1 MKFSVS
7 SAELLKHIQIASGA
21 IGTNSVLPILEDFL
35 FQVKGKILTIA
46 ATDLETSVKTEM
58 EIKSDQNGSIA
69 IPAKILMDTL
79 KSLPEQPVSFTVD
92 PANNSI
98 EITSSYGRYRLAG
111 ENPGDFPS
119 FPSTSVN
126 DVVKVNSGILHEAF
140 NKTLFA
146 TSSDELRLAMT
157 GILVQLDF
165 NKIIFVST
173 DAHKLVKFIFLGISN
188 DVATQ
193 FILPKKTC
201 ALLKNVLPP
210 DTEVE
215 ISFNKSN
222 AFFSYGNTLLACRL
236 VDAKYPDYNS
246 VIPIDNPNVLTV
258 NRAQLLQSLRRIAIY
273 ANKTTNQVA
282 LHVDEGSLTISSQDL
297 DFSNEATEQLACTFK
312 GNPMSIAF
320 NGKFL
325 IEMLSVMS
333 TDEVSIRM
341 STPNRA
347 GIVTPA
353 EELKGQDLIMLIM
366 PVLINQAH

>member
-7 SAELLKHIQIASGA
+7 SAELLKQIQIASGA
-21 IGTNSVLPILEDFL
+21 IGTNPVLPILEDFL
-35 FQVKGKILTIA
+35 FQVKGKIMTIT

-69 IPAKILMDTL
+69 IPAKILNDTL
-79 KSLPEQPVSFTVD
+79 KSLPEQPVSFNVD
-92 PANNSI
+92 STNNSI

-111 ENPGDFPS
+111 ENSGDFPS
-119 FPSTSVN
+119 FPSSSTQ
-126 DVVKVNSGILHEAF
+126 DTIKINSDILHEAF

-146 TSSDELRLAMT
+146 TSNDELRLAMT

-165 NKIIFVST
+165 NKILFVST
-173 DAHKLVKFIFLGISN
+173 DAHKLVKYVFQGISN

-201 ALLKNVLPP
+201 NLLKNVLPAN
-210 DTEVE
+210 TEVE

-222 AFFSYGNTLLACRL
+222 AFFTFGNSILACRL
-236 VDAKYPDYNS
+236 IDAKYPDYNA
-246 VIPIDNPNVLTV
+246 VIPVDNPNVLTV
-258 NRAQLLQSLRRIAIY
+258 NRSQLLQSLRRIAIY

-297 DFSNEATEQLACTFK
+297 DFSNEATEQLTCAFK
-312 GNPMSIAF
+312 GKSMTIAF

-325 IEMLSVMS
+325 IEMLGVM
-333 TDEVSIRM
+333 TNDEVCFRL

-353 EELKGQDLIMLIM
+353 EETKGQDLVMLIM
-366 PVLINQAH
+366 PVLINQPH

>member
-7 SAELLKHIQIASGA
+7 SAELLKQIQIASGA
-21 IGTNSVLPILEDFL
+21 IGTNPVLPILEDFL
-35 FQVKGKILTIA
+35 FHVKGKILTIS

-58 EIKSDQNGSIA
+58 EIKADQNGSVA
-69 IPAKILMDTL
+69 IPAKILNDTL
-79 KSLPEQPVSFTVD
+79 KSLPEQPVSVSVD

-111 ENPGDFPS
+111 ENAGDFPS
-119 FPSTSVN
+119 FPSTSTQ
-126 DVVKVNSGILHEAF
+126 DTIKINSDILHEAF

-146 TSSDELRLAMT
+146 TSNDELRLAMT
-157 GILVQLDF
+157 GVLVQLDF
-165 NKIIFVST
+165 NKILFVST
-173 DAHKLVKFIFLGISN
+173 DAHKLVKYAFHGISN

-201 ALLKNVLPP
+201 NLLKNVLPA

-215 ISFNKSN
+215 VSFNKSN
-222 AFFSYGNTLLACRL
+222 AFFTFGHTIMACRL
-236 VDAKYPDYNS
+236 LDAKYPDYNA
-246 VIPIDNPNVLTV
+246 VIPVDNPNVLTV
-258 NRAQLLQSLRRIAIY
+258 NRPQLLQSLRRISIY

-282 LHVDEGSLTISSQDL
+282 LHIDDGSLTITSQDL
-297 DFSNEATEQLACTFK
+297 DFSNEATEQLACSFK
-312 GNPMSIAF
+312 GSPMSIAF

-325 IEMLSVMS
+325 IEMLSVL
-333 TDEVSIRM
+333 TYDEVCFKL

-353 EELKGQDLIMLIM
+353 EEVKGQDLLMLVM
-366 PVLINQAH
+366 PVMMGN

>member
-7 SAELLKHIQIASGA
+7 SAELLKHLQIASGA
-21 IGTNSVLPILEDFL
+21 IGSNPVLPILEDFL
-35 FQVKGKILTIA
+35 FHVKGKNLTIT
-46 ATDLETSVKTEM
+46 ATDLETTVKTEM
-58 EIKSDQNGSIA
+58 EIKSDQNGAIA
-69 IPAKILMDTL
+69 IPAKILNDTL

-92 PANNSI
+92 AANNSI

-119 FPSTSVN
+119 FPSSVTQ
-126 DVVKVNSGILHEAF
+126 DTFKINSDILHEAF

-146 TSSDELRLAMT
+146 TSNDELRLAMT

-165 NKIIFVST
+165 SKVLFVST
-173 DAHKLVKFIFLGISN
+173 DAHKLVKYVFHGITN

-201 ALLKNVLPP
+201 NLLKNTLPAN
-210 DTEVE
+210 TEVE

-222 AFFSYGNTLLACRL
+222 AFFAFGNTLLACRL
-236 VDAKYPDYNS
+236 LDAKYPDYNG
-246 VIPIDNPNVLTV
+246 VIPVDNPNMLTV
-258 NRAQLLQSLRRIAIY
+258 NRTQLLQSLRRIAIY

-282 LHVDEGSLTISSQDL
+282 LHIDDGSLTISSQDL

-312 GNPMSIAF
+312 GSPLMIAF

-325 IEMLSVMS
+325 IEMLSVM
-333 TDEVSIRM
+333 TNDEVTFRM

-347 GIVTPA
+347 GIVTPT
-353 EELKGQDLIMLIM
+353 EDIKDQDLTMLIM